1 VGSSALGARAGGR
14 CFGVAAGRRS
24 RCQRTARQFRQTW
37 TSPLQIDTGAALHA
51 LQKPSRVSVG
61 AAGTGRWVHS
71 GVWRYGELAGM
82 SWQRSVPP
90 MCSRRVKITMAGRKA
105 IAAAVVSRTVL
116 QASCIENRHR
126 WGVVSGEA
134 VAASLFVWPARQS
147 ACKRPRRSGAK
158 SAQSTAVHLTKPWGR
173 WTARSMTQVSCRIR
187 PRCRPFCVW
196 AVEKA
201 PPTATQAGP
210 SQ

>member
-1 VGSSALGARAGGR
+1 MGSRPDQGRTGPGKLPESGSQTAEGATTAGA
-14 CFGVAAGRRS
+14 VSVPAGRVE
-24 RCQRTARQFRQTW
+24 C
-37 TSPLQIDTGAALHA
+37 
-51 LQKPSRVSVG
+51 VSVG

>member
-1 VGSSALGARAGGR
+1 MGSSALGARAGGR

-126 WGVVSGEA
+126 WGVVSGEG
-134 VAASLFVWPARQS
+134 VAASLFVWPAPVGVQ
-147 ACKRPRRSGAK
+147 
-158 SAQSTAVHLTKPWGR
+158 
-173 WTARSMTQVSCRIR
+173 
-187 PRCRPFCVW
+187 
-196 AVEKA
+196 KA
-201 PPTATQAGP
+201 PPERGQVCAVYGSPPNEAVGP
-210 SQ
+210 VDCEVYDASIVPD

>member
-1 VGSSALGARAGGR
+1 MGSSALGARAGGR

-116 QASCIENRHR
+116 QASCIENRTR
-126 WGVVSGEA
+126 GVLFQGRPLRPPFSFGLH
-134 VAASLFVWPARQS
+134 ASRRAKGPA
-147 ACKRPRRSGAK
+147 G
-158 SAQSTAVHLTKPWGR
+158 
-173 WTARSMTQVSCRIR
+173 
-187 PRCRPFCVW
+187 
-196 AVEKA
+196 
-201 PPTATQAGP
+201 AGP
-210 SQ
+210 SLRSLRQST